1 MGGVKLKAMALTS
14 FSTVAPKM
22 ALNTMQE
29 KISLEC
35 YNKDSGAM
43 RMRKAKTEN
52 KGQLSYDTEQFE
64 HKYTRIT

>member
-1 MGGVKLKAMALTS
+1 MGGVRLQVMALTS

>member
-1 MGGVKLKAMALTS
+1 MGGVKLKVIALTS

-22 ALNTMQE
+22 ALNTKQE
-29 KISLEC
+29 KISLEY
-35 YNKDSGAM
+35 YNKVSGAM

-64 HKYTRIT
+64 HKNTRIT

>member
-1 MGGVKLKAMALTS
+1 MGGLKLKVIVSTS
-14 FSTVAPKM
+14 FSVVAPKM

-29 KISLEC
+29 KISFEC

-52 KGQLSYDTEQFE
+52 KGQLSYDTEQFQ

>member
-1 MGGVKLKAMALTS
+1 MGGVKLKVIALTS

-22 ALNTMQE
+22 ALNTKQE
-29 KISLEC
+29 KISLEY
-35 YNKDSGAM
+35 YNKVSGAM

-52 KGQLSYDTEQFE
+52 KGHLSYDTEQFE

>member
-1 MGGVKLKAMALTS
+1 MGGLKLKVIVSTS
-14 FSTVAPKM
+14 FSVVAPKM

-35 YNKDSGAM
+35 YNKVSGAM

-52 KGQLSYDTEQFE
+52 KGHLSYITEQFE
-64 HKYTRIT
+64 RKYTRIT

>member
-1 MGGVKLKAMALTS
+1 MGGLKLKVIVSTS
-14 FSTVAPKM
+14 FSVVAPKM

-52 KGQLSYDTEQFE
+52 KGHLSYDTEQFE
-64 HKYTRIT
+64 RKYTRIT

>member
-1 MGGVKLKAMALTS
+1 MGGVKLKVIALTS

-22 ALNTMQE
+22 ALNTKQE
-29 KISLEC
+29 KISLEY
-35 YNKDSGAM
+35 YNKVSGAM

-52 KGQLSYDTEQFE
+52 RGQLSYDTEQFQ